1 MWSFFVRTFVM
12 QEKNITIIY
21 NVATTKNN
29 IDRLK
34 VVLAYYECQKYHGVV
49 RYTIETGERF
59 LYNY

>member
-1 MWSFFVRTFVM
+1 M